1 MALDAQIQELVDK
14 AGIREVMMRYAR
26 GIDRRDMDLIAST
39 FTSDA
44 YAKYGERESCGRDDI
59 VSALRSSTSRF
70 DRSTHSMG
78 DQQVSI
84 SGDTAEVETYAI
96 DYLLYTVD
104 GKQYQAVGG
113 LRYEDKMVR
122 HDGGW
127 LVQHR
132 VLQIDWRRNSPVDPS
147 VPGIDRV
154 PARE

>member
-96 DYLLYTVD
+96 DYLLYTIE
-104 GKQYQAVGG
+104 GKQYQSIGG
-113 LRYEDKMVR
+113 LRYQDKMVR
-122 HDGGW
+122 RDGRW

-132 VLQIDWRRNSPVDPS
+132 SLLTDWRRNSLLDNS
-147 VPGIDRV
+147 VPGTKQV
-154 PARE
+154 PTTE

>member
-1 MALDAQIQELVDK
+1 MALDPVIQELVDK

-39 FTSDA
+39 FTPDA
-44 YAKYGERESCGRDDI
+44 YAKYGARESQGRDN
-59 VSALRSSTSRF
+59 VVRNLRASITRY

-78 DQQVSI
+78 NQEIQID
-84 SGDTAEVETYAI
+84 GDTAVVETYAL
-96 DYLLYTVD
+96 DYLLYTIE
-104 GKQYQAVGG
+104 GTQYQSTGG

-132 VLQIDWRRNSPVDPS
+132 VLQIDWRRNVLMDTS
-147 VPGIDRV
+147 VPGTDQL
-154 PARE
+154 PLRE